1 MHPNNFKKVTEVVN
15 LNRKEA
21 ITFLNLDEKV
31 FDNYFKFADEFQ
43 CLPRDR
49 VKRYY
54 FYWRNLSKW
63 KEQYER
69 RTIQLN
75 FQDYQ
80 LKTIMSC
87 FLCPQSF
94 LNQSTLLL
102 FLSSSFQD
110 TLK

>member
-1 MHPNNFKKVTEVVN
+1 MYPNNFKKITEVVN

-21 ITFLNLDEKV
+21 IIFLNLDEKV
-31 FDNYFKFADEFQ
+31 FNNYFMFADEFQ

-54 FYWRNLSKW
+54 FYRRNLAEW
-63 KEQYER
+63 KEQYEW

-87 FLCPQSF
+87 FLC
-94 LNQSTLLL
+94 L
-102 FLSSSFQD
+102 
-110 TLK
+110 